1 MATTGN
7 YLSKVNFTDKC
18 GSNASWDNP
27 GSSGTSFYFCF
38 PRGNFQ
44 VATGSASSILQSHP
58 RITFSVWYY
67 TGDPGSNGE
76 NNRVAVVEGRT
87 IDRDTTITIFH
98 NQSPDVSNYYETYGK
113 YHLFRLDA
121 IRDRGEGDQTHVYFH
136 PEPIYGMAD
145 TRYNSDFKGFPI
157 YGIADNTCI
166 YINGRGWNSN
176 VLTHFNLTD
185 RRGAPISASVSS
197 YITSG
202 RWGNGV

>member
-7 YLSKVNFTDKC
+7 FLSKANFVDKC

-27 GSSGTSFYFCF
+27 GESGTSFYFCF

-44 VATGSASSILQSHP
+44 VATGSASSIFQSHP

-67 TGDPGSNGE
+67 TGDPGPNGE
-76 NNRVAVVEGRT
+76 SNRVNIVSGRT
-87 IDRDTTITIFH
+87 IERDTTVTIFH
-98 NQSPDVSNYYETYGK
+98 NQTPDTSDYYSVDGK

-121 IRDRGEGDQTHVYFH
+121 IRARGEAEKTHVYYH
-136 PEPIYGMAD
+136 PEPISGMSD
-145 TRYNSDFKGFPI
+145 TNYNNIFLGQLI

-185 RRGAPISASVSS
+185 RRGAQVSPSVSQ